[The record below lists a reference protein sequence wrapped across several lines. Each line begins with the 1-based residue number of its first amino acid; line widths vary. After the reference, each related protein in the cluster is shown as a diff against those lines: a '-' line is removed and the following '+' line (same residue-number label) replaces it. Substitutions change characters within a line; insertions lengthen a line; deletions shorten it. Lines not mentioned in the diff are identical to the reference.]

1 MEELTL
7 PKQDRLI
14 QTQLLPNMLHTQIPL
29 PDLPVLFRL
38 GEALEFPAELV
49 HVAGVA
55 KTAFSARSLIR
66 LQRVRQISRCGL
78 RPNPEFAA
86 RI

>member
-14 QTQLLPNMLHTQIPL
+14 QTQLLPNMLHTQMPR

-55 KTAFSARSLIR
+55 KTAFSA
-66 LQRVRQISRCGL
+66 
-78 RPNPEFAA
+78 PEGTDWIKRMQADENVA
-86 RI
+86 C